1 MKNTFDIKS
10 VLDIDIDNKIVIC
23 RVDYNVP
30 FNPSNGEIS
39 DDSRIIE
46 SLPTINHLLKHN
58 CRIVLCSHL
67 GRPKGQISDELKMEK
82 IYERVRYILN
92 SNVKLSTDSIGT
104 NSIELVQNL
113 RPKEIL
119 LLENLRFHKEE
130 ESNDLDFAKQLASFG
145 ELYVNDAF
153 GVSHRSNASVDA
165 ITNFLP
171 SYAGL
176 LMQKEI
182 NILNQIINLPELPFT
197 VILGGSK
204 VSDKISVIENLKRKA
219 NTFVIG
225 GGMAATFIYAY
236 GYNTGKS
243 MIETDHVKF
252 AKDLILESNNTDFE
266 MVLPVDVIVSE
277 KFSIDSTFRTTL
289 IDDISENEM
298 ILDIGPQ
305 TSVLFAETLNKSKTL
320 LWNGPMGVF
329 EFEQYSNGTKTIA
342 NKLSQLKTAT
352 TIVGGG
358 STAEIIRALNL
369 HEKVTHV
376 STGGGATL
384 EFLGGET
391 LPGISSLLQ
400 KDKPH

>member
-1 MKNTFDIKS
+1 MKNTFDTKS
-10 VLDIDIDNKIVIC
+10 ILDIDIDNKIVIC

-92 SNVKLSTDSIGT
+92 SNVKLSTDSIGP

-145 ELYVNDAF
+145 ELYVNDAS

-182 NILNQIINLPELPFT
+182 NMLNQIINLPELPFT

-342 NKLSQLKTAT
+342 NELSQLKTAT

>member
-1 MKNTFDIKS
+1 MKNTFDTKS

-204 VSDKISVIENLKRKA
+204 VSDKISVIENLKQKA

-225 GGMAATFIYAY
+225 GVMAATFIYAY

-243 MIETDHVKF
+243 MIETDPVKF
-252 AKDLILESNNTDFE
+252 AKDLILESKNTDFE

>member
-92 SNVKLSTDSIGT
+92 SNVKLSTDSIGPT
-104 NSIELVQNL
+104 SIELVENL

-182 NILNQIINLPELPFT
+182 NMLNQIINLPELPFT

-305 TSVLFAETLNKSKTL
+305 TSVLFAETLNRSKTL

>member
-46 SLPTINHLLKHN
+46 SLATINHLLKHN

-92 SNVKLSTDSIGT
+92 SNVKLSTDSIGPT
-104 NSIELVQNL
+104 SIELVENL

-182 NILNQIINLPELPFT
+182 NMLNQIINLPELPFT

-204 VSDKISVIENLKRKA
+204 VSDKISVIENLKQKA

-225 GGMAATFIYAY
+225 GGMVATFIYAS

-243 MIETDHVKF
+243 IIETDHVKF
-252 AKDLILESNNTDFE
+252 AKDLILESKNTDFE

-305 TSVLFAETLNKSKTL
+305 TSVLVSETLNRSKTL

>member
-182 NILNQIINLPELPFT
+182 NMLNQIINLPELPFT

-243 MIETDHVKF
+243 MIETNHVKF

-305 TSVLFAETLNKSKTL
+305 TSVLFAETLNRSKTL

-384 EFLGGET
+384 EFLGGKT

>member
-1 MKNTFDIKS
+1 
-10 VLDIDIDNKIVIC
+10 
-23 RVDYNVP
+23 
-30 FNPSNGEIS
+30 
-39 DDSRIIE
+39 
-46 SLPTINHLLKHN
+46 
-58 CRIVLCSHL
+58 
-67 GRPKGQISDELKMEK
+67 MEK

-182 NILNQIINLPELPFT
+182 NILNQIINLPKLPFT

-305 TSVLFAETLNKSKTL
+305 TSVLFSETLNRSKTL

>member
-92 SNVKLSTDSIGT
+92 SNVKLSTDSIGPT
-104 NSIELVQNL
+104 SIELVENL

>member
-1 MKNTFDIKS
+1 MKNTFDTKS
-10 VLDIDIDNKIVIC
+10 ILDIDIDNKIVIC

-92 SNVKLSTDSIGT
+92 SNVKLSTDSIGP

-182 NILNQIINLPELPFT
+182 NMLNQIINLPELPFT

-342 NKLSQLKTAT
+342 NELSQLKTAT

-384 EFLGGET
+384 EFLGGKT